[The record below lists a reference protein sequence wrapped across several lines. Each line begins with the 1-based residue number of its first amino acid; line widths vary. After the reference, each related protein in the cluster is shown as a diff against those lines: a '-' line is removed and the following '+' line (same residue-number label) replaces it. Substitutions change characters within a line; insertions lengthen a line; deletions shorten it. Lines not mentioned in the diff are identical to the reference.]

1 LFASE
6 YAVLNAAMAAQ
17 PWLAVALA
25 LGLVVAMTAL
35 IHTLQTLCFGAAT
48 PDVAPTSNRL
58 AVLVPLWLHLT
69 AALVLGLAMP
79 ALLSSFLKA
88 AAGMVG

>member
-1 LFASE
+1 
-6 YAVLNAAMAAQ
+6 
-17 PWLAVALA
+17 VALA

-48 PDVAPTSNRL
+48 PDVTVAGHGL